1 MYAQPNDYL
10 KERIKKYYR
19 GHTQTV
25 HPLYENEL
33 KNAISSVTSFLNLSI
48 LKQAYYL
55 RSKKLFE
62 LTADKCYKNN
72 NYTFSEAET
81 CQELVFERDPILNN
95 IENYKKEIEVKIT
108 DAYEKSVKYAEKN
121 NYEENHRNFLNR
133 LHTIDR
139 FTYYLL
145 AKKLFI

>member
-1 MYAQPNDYL
+1 MYAQPNEYL
-10 KERIKKYYR
+10 QQRNKKYFR
-19 GHTQTV
+19 GHSQVV
-25 HPLYENEL
+25 HPLYDREL
-33 KNAISSVTSFLNLSI
+33 KNAISSITSFLNLSI
-48 LKQAYYL
+48 FKQAYYL
-55 RSKKLFE
+55 RTKKLFE

-72 NYTFSEAET
+72 NYTYSEAET
-81 CQELVFERDPILNN
+81 CQQLVFERDPILNN

-108 DAYEKSVKYAEKN
+108 DAYEKSVKYSDKT

-133 LHTIDR
+133 LHTVDR